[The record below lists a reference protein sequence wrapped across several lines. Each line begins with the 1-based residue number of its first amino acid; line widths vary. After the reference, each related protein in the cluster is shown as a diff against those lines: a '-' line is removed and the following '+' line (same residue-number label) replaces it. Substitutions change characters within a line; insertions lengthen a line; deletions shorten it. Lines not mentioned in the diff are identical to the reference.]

1 MELLQ
6 RHCPTCSS
14 SELKVHVTYATQHH
28 GSRTRYRCADCRAYF
43 SETKNT
49 LLEGLRKPLSLIW
62 RVLQA
67 RSEGPGQKCDCSNV
81 WHLQEH
87 GAALG
92 ATVCRFET
100 GVVSLFAGS
109 CVSAAGDRRG

>member
-28 GSRTRYRCADCRAYF
+28 GSRTLYRCADCRAYF

-67 RSEGPGQKCDCSNV
+67 RSEGLGKNAVTVQFRG
-81 WHLQEH
+81 HL
-87 GAALG
+87 ANAL
-92 ATVCRFET
+92 
-100 GVVSLFAGS
+100 
-109 CVSAAGDRRG
+109 